1 MLINHMIDCKSSN
14 GKQHR
19 LRFLDG
25 NEMNCPYETEVSQS
39 IRILSEVEKIWI
51 VFDIDNNGTL
61 DREEIRDYIKN
72 MAGDAL
78 SLTD

>member
-1 MLINHMIDCKSSN
+1 
-14 GKQHR
+14 
-19 LRFLDG
+19 
-25 NEMNCPYETEVSQS
+25 MNCPYETEVSQS